1 MSNGRN
7 AFGGKN
13 PNSIY
18 VPMSETEQEVVSR
31 LIENGD
37 LQVVIHGWGVVDK
50 PKLTLGDAQVMIPM
64 TIRFDRPDQPVGVT
78 YFDLELRTLSGYK
91 LFREQHPTIYNGQ
104 PLMVMAGTEISMV
117 WHIGINH
124 MDPRLVKAILPGA
137 VGLTSRVLDKDTG
150 RATVTGNMKLDAA
163 KERTLAAVRR
173 GEAKVRADKEKDLKK
188 LR

>member
-1 MSNGRN
+1 MNGRN

-18 VPMSETEQEVVSR
+18 VPMSETEQEVVAR

-50 PKLTLGDAQVMIPM
+50 PKLTVGDAQVMIPM
-64 TIRFDRPDQPVGVT
+64 TIRFDRPEQPVGVT
-78 YFDLELRTLSGYK
+78 YFDLELRTLSGYTI
-91 LFREQHPTIYNGQ
+91 FREQHPTIYNGQ

-117 WHIGINH
+117 WHIGIKF
-124 MDPRLVKAILPGA
+124 MDPRLVKMILPGA

-150 RATVTGNMKLDAA
+150 AATAHGNMKLDPARA
-163 KERTLAAVRR
+163 QTLAAVRR
-173 GEAKVRADKEKDLKK
+173 GEAKVRADKEKALKK